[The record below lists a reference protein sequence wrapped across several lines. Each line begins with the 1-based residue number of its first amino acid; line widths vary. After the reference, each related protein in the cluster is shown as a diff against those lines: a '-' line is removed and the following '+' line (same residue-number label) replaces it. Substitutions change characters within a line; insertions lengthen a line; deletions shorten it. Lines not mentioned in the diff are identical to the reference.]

1 MTENQIEHSIPPQF
15 QKYNR
20 YLRNSALF
28 VLGLVILIFVFI
40 GFSDLPT
47 FEDLENPKYDLAT
60 VIYDV
65 HGVPFGRYYIE
76 DRVAIDYP
84 SLNPHV
90 KNALIL
96 TEDERF
102 FSHSG
107 IDLRALARVGFKTL
121 LFRQENS
128 GGGSTITQ
136 QLAKQLFSRPK
147 MSEMSAPRKILTLI
161 GVKLKEWVTAV
172 KLEKSYTKEEIMV
185 MYLNKFEFINGAHGI
200 EAAAQIYF
208 NKSQKDLNVEEAA
221 TLVGMLKNPSLYNP
235 KRFPEKCKIRRDL
248 VLNLMHNADQIDKA
262 ALDTLIVKDIDMSLF
277 DRKTQSD
284 GPAPYFRAELTKWL
298 KSLLETQNIKKAD
311 GTPYNIYTD
320 GLKVYTT
327 IDLNYQKHA
336 EAAVVE
342 HMRKIQKKYFR
353 IWKNMD
359 PWTFEA
365 DDVQKQLRADILE
378 GQNKGSERYLK
389 LREKMIASHLGEV
402 EQKYAGLPMSDN
414 VIKTLIAISQNK
426 TSWREATN
434 AGKIDISNQDRYHR
448 LLNSDL
454 WQPLVTAYDKLQKV
468 YQKEFSTPIKMK
480 IFDYE
485 KGGEK
490 EVEMSPFDS
499 VRYHKMIMQ
508 AGFLVLESNTG
519 HIKSWVG
526 GIDHKYFKF
535 DHATMRRSVGST
547 MKPFV
552 YTQAIAVQ
560 GISPCQEFDDIQY
573 TIAPGD
579 AGFEVNQ
586 EWSPANA
593 NEEFTGNKYN
603 LFHGLLY
610 SKNSITVRLLKE
622 MGTVALV
629 RDLMHNLGIDKNLRL
644 EGGRLAIPNSPSIC
658 LGAVDLTLMEM
669 TGAYS
674 AFGNNGTYV
683 QPIFVSRIEDKN
695 GKIIYQG
702 IPNRKTAIN
711 PLYNAVM
718 LEMLKNNVGGQ
729 FSLNI
734 KTKIGGKTGTTNDYA
749 DGWFM
754 GVTPNLITGVWSGGD
769 DKWIRFL
776 NLNDGQGYVMARPIS
791 ELFFQKL
798 EKDETSGYDYK
809 ANFPTPPAG
818 FAEMIDCEKYKYIR
832 PADESR
838 TLLKDKL
845 KNEEFDEEF

>member
-1 MTENQIEHSIPPQF
+1 MMENQADQMTPPQF

-20 YLRNSALF
+20 YLRNIALAI
-28 VLGLVILIFVFI
+28 LGFVILVFVII

-107 IDLRALARVGFKTL
+107 IDLRALARVAFKTL
-121 LFRQENS
+121 LFRKESS

-147 MSEMSAPRKILTLI
+147 MSEMSAPRKMLTLI

-353 IWKNMD
+353 VWKNMD

-454 WQPLVTAYDKLQKV
+454 WQPLVTTYDKLQEV

-718 LEMLKNNVGGQ
+718 LEMLKNNVGGK
-729 FSLNI
+729 FGLSI

-754 GVTPNLITGVWSGGD
+754 GVTPNLVTGVWSGGD

-798 EKDETSGYDYK
+798 EKDETSGYDFK

>member
-1 MTENQIEHSIPPQF
+1 MTENQIEHTFPPQF
-15 QKYNR
+15 HKYNR
-20 YLRNSALF
+20 YLRNTALT
-28 VLGLVILIFVFI
+28 VLGFVILVFLII

-121 LFRQENS
+121 LFRKESS

-147 MSEMSAPRKILTLI
+147 MSDMSAPRKILTLI

-235 KRFPEKCKIRRDL
+235 KRFPEKCKTRRDL

-298 KSLLETQNIKKAD
+298 KTLFETQNIKKAD

-353 IWKNMD
+353 VWKNMD
-359 PWTFEA
+359 PWTFDA
-365 DDVQKQLRADILE
+365 DDAQKQLRADILE

-454 WQPLVTAYDKLQKV
+454 WLPLVSSYNKLQDV

-485 KGGEK
+485 NGGEK

-526 GIDHKYFKF
+526 GIDHKYFKY

-622 MGTVALV
+622 MGTVNLV

-718 LEMLKNNVGGQ
+718 LEMLKNNVGGK
-729 FSLNI
+729 FGLNI

-754 GVTPNLITGVWSGGD
+754 GVTPNLVTGVWSGGD

-809 ANFPTPPAG
+809 MNFPTPPAG
-818 FAEMIDCEKYKYIR
+818 FTEMIDCEKYKYIR
-832 PADESR
+832 PADERR

>member
-1 MTENQIEHSIPPQF
+1 MTENQIEHTIPPQF

-20 YLRNSALF
+20 YLRNSALA

-84 SLNPHV
+84 TLNPHV

-121 LFRQENS
+121 LFRKESS

-147 MSEMSAPRKILTLI
+147 MSDMSAPRKMLTLI

-248 VLNLMHNADQIDKA
+248 VLNLMHNDDQIDKA

-298 KSLLETQNIKKAD
+298 KSLLDTQNIKKAD

-353 IWKNMD
+353 VWKNMD

-389 LREKMIASHLGEV
+389 LREKMIANHLGDV
-402 EQKYAGLPMSDN
+402 EHKYAGLPMSDN

-426 TSWREATN
+426 SSWREATN

-454 WQPLVTAYDKLQKV
+454 WQPLVTSYDKLQEV

-718 LEMLKNNVGGQ
+718 LEMLKNNVGGK
-729 FSLNI
+729 FGLNI

-798 EKDETSGYDYK
+798 EKDETSGYDFK

>member
-20 YLRNSALF
+20 YLRNSALA

>member
-1 MTENQIEHSIPPQF
+1 MTENQIEHTIPPQF

-20 YLRNSALF
+20 YLRNSALA

-40 GFSDLPT
+40 GFSDLPK

-84 SLNPHV
+84 SLNQHV

-147 MSEMSAPRKILTLI
+147 MSDMSAPRKILTLI

-248 VLNLMHNADQIDKA
+248 VLHLMHNADQIDKA

-365 DDVQKQLRADILE
+365 DDAQKQLRADILE

-389 LREKMIASHLGEV
+389 LREKMIASQLGDV

-454 WQPLVTAYDKLQKV
+454 WQPLVTAYDKLQEV

-776 NLNDGQGYVMARPIS
+776 DLNDGQGYVMARPIS

-832 PADESR
+832 PADERR

>member
-1 MTENQIEHSIPPQF
+1 MTENQIEHTIPLQF

-20 YLRNSALF
+20 YLRNSALA

-147 MSEMSAPRKILTLI
+147 MSDMSAPRKILTLI

-365 DDVQKQLRADILE
+365 DDAQKQLRADILE

-389 LREKMIASHLGEV
+389 LREKMIASQLGDV

-414 VIKTLIAISQNK
+414 VIKTLITISQNK

-448 LLNSDL
+448 LLNSDI
-454 WQPLVTAYDKLQKV
+454 WQPLVTSYDKLQEV

-776 NLNDGQGYVMARPIS
+776 DLNDGQGYVMARPIS

-832 PADESR
+832 PADERR

>member
-1 MTENQIEHSIPPQF
+1 MTENQIEHTIPPQF

-20 YLRNSALF
+20 YLRNSALA

-121 LFRQENS
+121 LFRKESS

-147 MSEMSAPRKILTLI
+147 MSDMSAPRKILTLI

-454 WQPLVTAYDKLQKV
+454 WQPLVTAYDKLQEV

>member
-1 MTENQIEHSIPPQF
+1 MTENQIEHTIPPQF

-20 YLRNSALF
+20 YLRNSALA

-147 MSEMSAPRKILTLI
+147 MSDMSAPRKILTLI

-365 DDVQKQLRADILE
+365 DDAQKQLRADILE

-389 LREKMIASHLGEV
+389 LREKMIASHLGDV

-434 AGKIDISNQDRYHR
+434 ASKIDISNQDRYHR

-454 WQPLVTAYDKLQKV
+454 WQPLVTAYDKLQEV

-776 NLNDGQGYVMARPIS
+776 DLNDGQGYVMARPIS

-832 PADESR
+832 PADERR

>member
-1 MTENQIEHSIPPQF
+1 MTENQIEHTIPPQF

-20 YLRNSALF
+20 YLRNSALA

-147 MSEMSAPRKILTLI
+147 MSDMSAPRKILTLI

-208 NKSQKDLNVEEAA
+208 NKSQKDLNAEEAA

-389 LREKMIASHLGEV
+389 LREKMITSQLGDV

-414 VIKTLIAISQNK
+414 VIKTLISISQNK

-454 WQPLVTAYDKLQKV
+454 WQPLVTSYDKLQEV

-734 KTKIGGKTGTTNDYA
+734 KTKIGGKTGTTNDYS

-776 NLNDGQGYVMARPIS
+776 DLNDGQGYVMARPIS

-832 PADESR
+832 PADERR